1 MTENVITGVN
11 EQPVIV
17 TWNINKS
24 AKYEGRDIAIAI
36 RDKDDKTPGSQ
47 KEREKKVERYD
58 YEILNRLQT

>member
-24 AKYEGRDIAIAI
+24 AKYEGRDIAI
-36 RDKDDKTPGSQ
+36 RDKNGKTSGSQ
-47 KEREKKVERYD
+47 KERERKVERYD
-58 YEILNRLQT
+58 YEILNRP